1 MNCPDIRNLRLS
13 DASLK
18 AIERIK
24 RKPGLAKA
32 LQGSMAGGQIV
43 NIFVS
48 PTPPAATLYSI
59 HSADW
64 VTFATALSGIPA
76 IARASMQTEAYNEW
90 IESQL
95 RNNFAESQF
104 WKAVYDGCLFR

>member
-1 MNCPDIRNLRLS
+1 
-13 DASLK
+13 
-18 AIERIK
+18 
-24 RKPGLAKA
+24 
-32 LQGSMAGGQIV
+32 MAGGQIV